1 MADIFGDIPA
11 DNGAEDVLAQD
22 PAAEF
27 LAQQEDEI
35 AGLEND
41 VLGTVEDVVPETNG
55 FEELTEE
62 VATPIG
68 QDIFGDAEVIAEV
81 EDVSNGLEEEDI
93 AAETMDPSQAYA
105 AIAAADARI
114 DQLRGEPEKIRLW
127 REESNKRLA
136 EKDTEAEEQKEQWLM
151 QAKKELED
159 WDKNRKEQLEK
170 TRESNRLANEDFMK
184 QLADSTIGYTA
195 AEEEFVKERD
205 ENTPGSEWGRVSKL
219 CDFNPKASKV
229 GNKDVSRMRS
239 SLLHL
244 KQNPRPVQVKL
255 GAQQ

>member
-170 TRESNRLANEDFMK
+170 TRESNR
-184 QLADSTIGYTA
+184 A